1 MTHQE
6 MIDVIA
12 AHRDGKKIQ
21 VNGSGGIW
29 ADTDH
34 PTWNFYSNEYRVK
47 PEPMEIEVW
56 FERATILFARKE
68 PSPPETIKEY
78 ESHGWTKKTFIE
90 KV

>member
-1 MTHQE
+1 

-12 AHRDGKKIQ
+12 AHRDGKRIEALRRHG
-21 VNGSGGIW
+21 VGGW
-29 ADTDH
+29 AEVAPSWDFSCFD
-34 PTWNFYSNEYRVK
+34 YRVK

-56 FERATILFARKE
+56 FEGKVILFARKE
-68 PSPPETIKEY
+68 PSLPETLKEY